1 MFGEGTTKPGW
12 TEKTDPMPYTDTV
25 FFTMAG
31 KKQSFQCQSCQTPTN
46 PTSEESRKVWE
57 LLRGIKT
64 SCLILERSSFKE
76 PSRQPECRGDLHKSD
91 QSQRRVQEVCLQMA
105 DKRWTLWPQ
114 PADRPVHWYIPVC
127 STQRHI
133 INLGT
138 WKKIV
143 FKNLT
148 LLFVFVC
155 VNNLFNFK
163 NEPLADED
171 AVDIAWS
178 TNKPNQIVVVSLLG
192 EVLVLQ
198 TCRKRYH
205 QPSTICE

>member
-1 MFGEGTTKPGW
+1 MFADGRQT
-12 TEKTDPMPYTDTV
+12 MDTV
-25 FFTMAG
+25 
-31 KKQSFQCQSCQTPTN
+31 
-46 PTSEESRKVWE
+46 TS
-57 LLRGIKT
+57 T
-64 SCLILERSSFKE
+64 SWLTR
-76 PSRQPECRGDLHKSD
+76 
-91 QSQRRVQEVCLQMA
+91 
-105 DKRWTLWPQ
+105 TLS
-114 PADRPVHWYIPVC
+114 AA
-127 STQRHI
+127 TQRHI

-138 WKKIV
+138 GKIIV

-155 VNNLFNFK
+155 VNNLFNNLFNFK

-205 QPSTICE
+205 QPSTIKIVKTEMARGPHKFCQNKKNPCYCSSSCSASQPASCIFLFELFAFKTISNTFPFSKKILFV